1 MSKEKHVLI
10 CGAAPDTGNLGVSAL
25 ANSLVSTI
33 NEVNPDIS
41 ITLADN
47 GKGVRDTSFATKNTA
62 KKAVKLCGAKIGKKF
77 YHQENYQNI
86 NLSSSILGGITQVSK
101 HFNTI
106 DYVFD
111 ISGGDSFTDLYGKT
125 RFDLVN
131 APKKFAI
138 KKGLPLVFLP
148 QTYGPFNNEN
158 LREEASYYLRNATL
172 AFARDLNSFE
182 VMKSLLGDDFD
193 SSKHRLGV
201 DMAFSLPTKRSC
213 LDHQPVIKQWIE
225 NKDDIFGLNVSGLIY
240 NDPSL
245 AKERYGFVADY
256 MSVVEQIVD
265 YVLNNTNMKLLLVS
279 HVNPVSE
286 EKDNDFNAAQNLI
299 KKLKLEANDR
309 VQLHDNGLDQCEIK
323 WLIGHCAF
331 FMGTRMHA
339 TIAALSQ
346 KVPVATVAYSDKAKG
361 VFASCDVEKY
371 VIDPRVLT
379 TEKVVDEVLSAFLER
394 DLISER
400 LDGSVENVKRQS
412 VEQIKYTN
420 DYLSMLDA

>member
-33 NEVNPDIS
+33 NEVNPDVS
-41 ITLADN
+41 MTLADN
-47 GKGVRDTSFATKNTA
+47 GKGVRDTSFATKSTA

-86 NLSSSILGGITQVSK
+86 KLSSSILGGITQVSK

-148 QTYGPFNNEN
+148 QTYGPFNDEN
-158 LREEASYYLRNATL
+158 LREEASYYLRKATL

-201 DMAFSLPTKRSC
+201 DMAFSLPTKHTC

-240 NDPSL
+240 NDPAL

-256 MSVVEQIVD
+256 MTVIENIVD
-265 YVLNNTNMKLLLVS
+265 YVLNKTNMKLLLVS

-400 LDGSVENVKRQS
+400 LDGAVENVKRQS